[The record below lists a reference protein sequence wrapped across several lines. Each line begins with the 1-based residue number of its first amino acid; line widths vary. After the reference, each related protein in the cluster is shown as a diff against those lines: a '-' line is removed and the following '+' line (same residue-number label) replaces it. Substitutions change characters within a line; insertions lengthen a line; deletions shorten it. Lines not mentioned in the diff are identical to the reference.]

1 MLTHILCQS
10 TQSYTR
16 QIVDGKPRVLRIVHW
31 EHPRTT
37 PLDFIIL
44 ESLRNRLQAH
54 TLGHLVQH
62 DLDEDTA
69 TRRSVFFGQLDALH
83 DGPVDRVGGEEMT
96 KEAGDIT
103 ETVGFVAMDGV
114 VVVGERLLEA
124 LVPDAVQ
131 LAEALSNETVE
142 C

>member
-69 TRRSVFFGQLDALH
+69 TRSGIIFGQLDA
-83 DGPVDRVGGEEMT
+83 
-96 KEAGDIT
+96 
-103 ETVGFVAMDGV
+103 F
-114 VVVGERLLEA
+114 
-124 LVPDAVQ
+124 
-131 LAEALSNETVE
+131 
-142 C
+142 